1 MAGRNEGI
9 PFENQTGTAQMKL
22 PIVITLV
29 AALLTGCVAV
39 ALAAPPPPSSVRTEN
54 SVETLALEWFAEMR
68 TGQIDRTQLAADY
81 SAQLTDDAVQ
91 AMSRYLKEYQYGA
104 SPTGA
109 KVLKTRTIGE
119 QTFYVVKL
127 VFPRGDAA
135 SLLFGFDV
143 EGKITGVAIMSMAG
157 D

>member
-1 MAGRNEGI
+1 MR
-9 PFENQTGTAQMKL
+9 L
-22 PIVITLV
+22 PVVITLV
-29 AALLTGCVAV
+29 AALLTGSVA
-39 ALAAPPPPSSVRTEN
+39 AAFADSPPPSRARPEK
-54 SVETLALEWFAEMR
+54 SVETLALEWFAQMQ

-91 AMSRYLKEYQYGA
+91 AMSRYLKEHEYGA
-104 SPTGA
+104 PPTGA
-109 KVLKTRTIGE
+109 QVLKTRTIGE

-135 SLLFGFDV
+135 SLLLGFNA
-143 EGKITGVAIMSMAG
+143 EGKITGISLMSMAG

>member
-1 MAGRNEGI
+1 MR
-9 PFENQTGTAQMKL
+9 L
-22 PIVITLV
+22 PVVITLV
-29 AALLTGCVAV
+29 AAMLTGSVAA
-39 ALAAPPPPSSVRTEN
+39 ALAGFPPLSSVPTEK
-54 SVETLALEWFAEMR
+54 SVETLALEWFAQMQ

-91 AMSRYLKEYQYGA
+91 AMSRYLKEYEYGA

-109 KVLKTRTIGE
+109 QVLRTRTIGE

-127 VFPRGDAA
+127 VFSRGDAA
-135 SLLFGFDV
+135 SLLFGFNA
-143 EGKITGVAIMSMAG
+143 EGKITGISLMSMAG

>member
-1 MAGRNEGI
+1 MRF
-9 PFENQTGTAQMKL
+9 PV
-22 PIVITLV
+22 VITFV
-29 AALLTGCVAV
+29 AALFIGSVAAAV
-39 ALAAPPPPSSVRTEN
+39 AGSPPLSSMPTEK
-54 SVETLALEWFAEMR
+54 SVETLALEWFGQMQ

-91 AMSRYLKEYQYGA
+91 AMSRYLKQYKYGV
-104 SPTGA
+104 SPTSA
-109 KVLKTRTIGE
+109 QVLKTRTIGE

-135 SLLFGFDV
+135 SLLLGFNAA
-143 EGKITGVAIMSMAG
+143 GKITGISLISMAG